1 MSETFSEKLSHSK
14 KESWKSEDYRKK
26 QYENNPVL
34 RGEMTGENNPMYGQ
48 GDKIRGEKNGM
59 YGKKH
64 TEETLS
70 KMRKP
75 KSSETRSKM
84 SESRKGKIWITDG
97 TQMKFIKEE
106 ELVNYPGF
114 VKGRVLKKESK

>member
-1 MSETFSEKLSHSK
+1 MSETFSEKLSNSK

-34 RGEMTGENNPMYGQ
+34 RGDMTGESNPMYGQ
-48 GDKIRGEKNGM
+48 GDKIRGERNGM

-84 SESRKGKIWITDG
+84 SESRKGKIWITNG
-97 TQMKFIKEE
+97 IEMKFIKEE

-114 VKGRVLKKESK
+114 VRGRVLKKENK